1 MTALLELVTTFPR
14 AGAAPATGWQNLSSH
29 DRHARWKSL
38 GPATSLPLLPPIR
51 LCFPMKTRRCTFVTL
66 LVWLAV
72 FAVWCEHAAV
82 SETQDRKEFL
92 DRFYPFLE
100 PGREPPGHWAPNV
113 KLGGG
118 LAWQGQM
125 GWRTRNG
132 DAVAIWDLG
141 EPREVENA
149 RYPDGTRGE
158 ARKTLDHGF
167 RRRPTNSGYDRL
179 WIYGRIDIRPDDILF
194 IDVEQPVYQPPPLS
208 DVPNLEADLARDPV
222 FLAAIKDDRL
232 ALAVLNF
239 VDNRTFYEGQDP
251 RSWICGSRMA
261 PRLVANLR
269 DKGESYQDYFPGH
282 AALPGTYPDDRPDI
296 ERSLQKRIDQILKS
310 LKTEPSL
317 GFPLEDLAT
326 WLGPGEHPPGEVRR
340 VMQLMQKR
348 PEFERRRVAE

>member
-1 MTALLELVTTFPR
+1 M
-14 AGAAPATGWQNLSSH
+14 
-29 DRHARWKSL
+29 
-38 GPATSLPLLPPIR
+38 
-51 LCFPMKTRRCTFVTL
+51 
-66 LVWLAV
+66 
-72 FAVWCEHAAV
+72 

-92 DRFYPFLE
+92 DRLYPFLE
-100 PGREPPGHWAPNV
+100 PGGEPPGRWAPNE

-222 FLAAIKDDRL
+222 FLAAIKDDRF
-232 ALAVLNF
+232 ALAVRNVF
-239 VDNRTFYEGQDP
+239 DN
-251 RSWICGSRMA
+251 
-261 PRLVANLR
+261 
-269 DKGESYQDYFPGH
+269 
-282 AALPGTYPDDRPDI
+282 
-296 ERSLQKRIDQILKS
+296 
-310 LKTEPSL
+310 
-317 GFPLEDLAT
+317 
-326 WLGPGEHPPGEVRR
+326 
-340 VMQLMQKR
+340 
-348 PEFERRRVAE
+348 